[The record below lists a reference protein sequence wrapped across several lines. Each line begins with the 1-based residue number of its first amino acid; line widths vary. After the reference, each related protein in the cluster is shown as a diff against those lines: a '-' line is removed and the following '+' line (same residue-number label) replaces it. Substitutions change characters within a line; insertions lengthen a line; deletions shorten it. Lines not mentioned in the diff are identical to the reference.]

1 MSDIV
6 QTDPLSVM
14 SREFGSLR
22 HVLDRL
28 LADPLFQSR
37 EADAALLDVDVIE
50 RDGKI
55 EVVASLPGFAK
66 DEIDVQLREGMLTVK
81 GEHRE
86 EKETTEGRY
95 IRRERRYGSI
105 SRSVSVPGVAGDAPV
120 DAELKDG
127 ILTVKIDTP
136 ARPQPKHIEIRSA

>member
-1 MSDIV
+1 M
-6 QTDPLSVM
+6 
-14 SREFGSLR
+14 
-22 HVLDRL
+22 
-28 LADPLFQSR
+28 
-37 EADAALLDVDVIE
+37 
-50 RDGKI
+50 
-55 EVVASLPGFAK
+55 VASLPGFTK

-86 EKETTEGRY
+86 EKETMEGRY

-136 ARPQPKHIEIRSA
+136 ARPQPQHIEIRSA